1 MREEVM
7 EKNPRERLKAE
18 KHPLDILEEL
28 PTIIDRGYEDTPEE
42 DMVRLQWYGLYH
54 DKPRVGYFLLRV
66 KVPGGI
72 LNPEQ
77 LRAVGELSS
86 RFGDYAEITLRQ
98 DIQLHYI
105 RLEHLPD
112 VFESLKS
119 VNLFPVGAC
128 GDTVRNITTCPLCG
142 LEKDELFDVREC
154 VQKLEGF
161 FHHPE
166 NRDYFNLPR
175 KFKITVSACPYHC
188 NMPEMHDLAFV
199 GTVFEGKEGFAVW
212 IGGGLSSTPRIARK
226 LGIFVE
232 KERVLSLAKAVVDL
246 WSEDPENRK
255 SFVKARFKYMVDRLG
270 VEKIKSMIL
279 ERLDFTPQP
288 LDEEPLPVKR
298 YFHTGVGRQ
307 KQEGFYYLGI
317 PLPAGRVRGS
327 QLLALAELAQE
338 FNLSIRL
345 SQRQNII
352 LVNISQEDLREVRDR
367 VKELG
372 FKLDVGETR
381 AISVACTSDP
391 FCNYSVG
398 SAKEALLEL
407 LDYLEEKLGK
417 IEGVSIGVDGCPHAC
432 AHHWL
437 NDIGLQAT
445 HLRHPDGSVETTYNL
460 VLRGGYGRRAS
471 IGKIVAKKVPLDRVK
486 VYVERLILAFR
497 SSKFEEFYEFVNSKS
512 DEELLSIMEGKTTQA
527 KEEIKRTVKIRI
539 FGPLTRFFGGLSELE
554 VSANTVRTA
563 LEHLEKEFEGF
574 KGRLFDEGGE
584 LKPFVKVFLNEEDV
598 SFLKGLETPLKD
610 GDELMLY
617 PALAGGSHTFDELE
631 LHELALEF
639 EEKPAQELLVWA
651 IENFHPRLYIAW
663 SGQVEDMVLLDMAW
677 RINPDVRVFA
687 VDTGRLHEE
696 TYRLMQE
703 VEDRYGVRVEVYFPD
718 AKDVEELTRKYGI
731 NCFYKSVELRHLC
744 CHVRKVKPL
753 LKALSQVDAWITG
766 LRREQWASRHN
777 IMKIEV
783 DHDHGQIV
791 KINPLADWSEREVWE
806 YIKKN
811 AVPYNK
817 LYKAGFRS
825 IGCEPCTRPVAPFE
839 DPRAGRWWWE
849 KDAPK
854 ECGMHCSIE
863 TGGFEK
869 IADKVIKEEKDGS
882 EDT

>member
-1 MREEVM
+1 MREEVI

-77 LRAVGELSS
+77 LRVVGELSS

-372 FKLDVGETR
+372 FHLDVGETR

-417 IEGVSIGVDGCPHAC
+417 LEGVSIGVDGCPHAC

-445 HLRHPDGSVETTYNL
+445 HLRHPDGS
-460 VLRGGYGRRAS
+460 
-471 IGKIVAKKVPLDRVK
+471 
-486 VYVERLILAFR
+486 
-497 SSKFEEFYEFVNSKS
+497 
-512 DEELLSIMEGKTTQA
+512 
-527 KEEIKRTVKIRI
+527 
-539 FGPLTRFFGGLSELE
+539 
-554 VSANTVRTA
+554 
-563 LEHLEKEFEGF
+563 
-574 KGRLFDEGGE
+574 
-584 LKPFVKVFLNEEDV
+584 
-598 SFLKGLETPLKD
+598 
-610 GDELMLY
+610 
-617 PALAGGSHTFDELE
+617 
-631 LHELALEF
+631 
-639 EEKPAQELLVWA
+639 
-651 IENFHPRLYIAW
+651 
-663 SGQVEDMVLLDMAW
+663 
-677 RINPDVRVFA
+677 
-687 VDTGRLHEE
+687 
-696 TYRLMQE
+696 
-703 VEDRYGVRVEVYFPD
+703 
-718 AKDVEELTRKYGI
+718 
-731 NCFYKSVELRHLC
+731 
-744 CHVRKVKPL
+744 
-753 LKALSQVDAWITG
+753 
-766 LRREQWASRHN
+766 
-777 IMKIEV
+777 
-783 DHDHGQIV
+783 
-791 KINPLADWSEREVWE
+791 
-806 YIKKN
+806 
-811 AVPYNK
+811 
-817 LYKAGFRS
+817 
-825 IGCEPCTRPVAPFE
+825 
-839 DPRAGRWWWE
+839 
-849 KDAPK
+849 
-854 ECGMHCSIE
+854 
-863 TGGFEK
+863 
-869 IADKVIKEEKDGS
+869 
-882 EDT
+882 